1 MQGFGMLKV
10 REVKTKT
17 PRDRV
22 PVSAEIERAIRQ
34 RIIEGVYRPHAY
46 LPSERQLARDFAT
59 SRVTV
64 SSALG
69 ALERDGLVSRSPGRG
84 TRILPITDRLT
95 QSGIGIIHGELP
107 SMEDFARQDSL
118 KTLQGVRDTLE
129 GLGYSYKLMSVPASQ
144 ELSIDEFLA
153 RFGAMIF
160 IEVGPAMNSQLA
172 ELEQRKIPVVVAK
185 LEADLDVCA
194 TLVDH
199 QEPMRQAV
207 HTFVKL
213 GHRRIAFVGREATY
227 GIHGKARAGYI
238 TGLRE
243 TGLSIDES
251 LMAVCEKT
259 DALSGYF
266 AARALLQSAQPPSAI
281 VAARDSIAEGVCRA
295 IEEAGLVVGHH
306 VSVIG
311 FDDTTW
317 PEGREFLTT
326 FREPCHEMG
335 AAAAEMLVQRI
346 VNGWI
351 PPEKRQFEVS
361 FMLRRTAGP
370 YISPRQSIPVA
381 AKAAG
386 PELQP

>member
-1 MQGFGMLKV
+1 MLNVQEAKATV
-10 REVKTKT
+10 GPK
-17 PRDRV
+17 DRL
-22 PVSAEIERAIRQ
+22 PVSAEVERELRQ
-34 RIIEGVYRPHAY
+34 RIIDGIYRPHAY
-46 LPSERQLARDFAT
+46 LPSERQLAKDFAT

-118 KTLQGVRDTLE
+118 KTQQGVRDTLE
-129 GLGYSYKLMSVPASQ
+129 RLGYSYKLATIPSSQ
-144 ELSIDEFLA
+144 DVNLDQFVS

-160 IEVGPAMNSQLA
+160 IEVGPALNVQVA
-172 ELEQRKIPVVVAK
+172 ELEKRKIPVVVAK

-227 GIHGKARAGYI
+227 AIHGKSRAGYI

-243 TGLSIDES
+243 TGLPIDDS
-251 LMAVCEKT
+251 LMGVCEKT

-266 AARALLQSAQPPSAI
+266 AARSLLQISQPPSAI

-295 IEEAGLVVGHH
+295 VEEAGLVVGHH

-351 PPEKRQFEVS
+351 PPEKRQFDVT
-361 FMLRRTAGP
+361 FMLRRSAGP
-370 YISPRQSIPVA
+370 YISPKQSMPQ
-381 AKAAG
+381 AG
-386 PELQP
+386 RAVSTDTAV